1 MFRGH
6 GGDGPMTVM
15 LILVLLGLLLVAAYI
30 VATLIEEKR
39 EDETWGPAAPGR
51 PGPWAWRRRKPSQWA
66 HR

>member
-1 MFRGH
+1 M
-6 GGDGPMTVM
+6 MIL

-39 EDETWGPAAPGR
+39 DETWGPAAPGR
-51 PGPWAWRRRKPSQWA
+51 RWAPWAWRRRGPGQWA